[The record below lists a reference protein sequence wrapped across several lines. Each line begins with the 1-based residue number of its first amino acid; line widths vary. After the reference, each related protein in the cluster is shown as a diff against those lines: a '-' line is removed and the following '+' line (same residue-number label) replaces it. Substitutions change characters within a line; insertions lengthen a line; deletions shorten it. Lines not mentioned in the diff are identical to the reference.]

1 LRDTYAEEEGTMSNA
16 SRRNNEGSTSSGH
29 GALGMGG
36 QASDDPRDL
45 EGGHEELIEDDRARA
60 VGGASGS
67 AAGDR
72 AGGGSSNQTVGVGG
86 DGVATETG

>member
-1 LRDTYAEEEGTMSNA
+1 MSNTN
-16 SRRNNEGSTSSGH
+16 RKDQDSTSSGH

-36 QASDDPRDL
+36 QPDDDPRDQKGGS
-45 EGGHEELIEDDRARA
+45 EGLKDDDRNRP

-72 AGGGSSNQTVGVGG
+72 TGGGTANETLGVSGDQGANQV
-86 DGVATETG
+86 